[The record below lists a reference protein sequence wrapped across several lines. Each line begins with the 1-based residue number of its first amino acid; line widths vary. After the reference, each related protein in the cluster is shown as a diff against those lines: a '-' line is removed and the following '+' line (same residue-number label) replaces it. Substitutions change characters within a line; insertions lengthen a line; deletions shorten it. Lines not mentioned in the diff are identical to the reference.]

1 MKNKIINQNETIKR
15 VQRSNPIS
23 IIKSPY
29 SKQTIKQRL
38 FKFYLVHG
46 FIKGFLYNQGNSKNY
61 IKNLSLRKSN
71 ANLDFLQKD
80 GAGEEIYII
89 QGNIETNEHNEN
101 YENEENQD
109 NGDHMVESDN
119 EKSKKDEG
127 GAMGFTWKSNQKN
140 NNNDSD
146 DDVKNNNKINSN
158 HQFIGQ
164 HRKKEIQDEDLLKN
178 EEIEP
183 KQHNND
189 QDCSP
194 ITQSNSFSSNVLA
207 FGNMLL
213 KGFSFSEKTG
223 NNNNNKNNNYINTNN
238 NINNNIIDN
247 NDSINNYNNNSNN
260 NNNTYDN
267 NNNDKNNNNNNDN
280 NYNNNYNNNNNN
292 EKNNNDCNI
301 NNTNNYVD
309 NEKLY
314 EKNEES
320 KDQQRNTD
328 IKSDTVTTTISAT
341 TTSTTSDDSNMI
353 DKSNS
358 NSANESVI
366 SSLDD
371 SIIENIEDT
380 ISSYS
385 PSLSSTDESISF

>member
-1 MKNKIINQNETIKR
+1 MKNKIINKNETIKR

-23 IIKSPY
+23 IIKAPF
-29 SKQTIKQRL
+29 SKQTMKQRL

-46 FIKGFLYNQGNSKNY
+46 FIKGFIYNQGNSKNY
-61 IKNLSLRKSN
+61 KKILSFRKSN
-71 ANLDFLQKD
+71 ANLGSLQKD
-80 GAGEEIYII
+80 GAGEDIYII
-89 QGNIETNEHNEN
+89 QGNFETNEFNQN
-101 YENEENQD
+101 IENEENQND
-109 NGDHMVESDN
+109 HDHMVESDN

-127 GAMGFTWKSNQKN
+127 GAMSLTWKSNEKN
-140 NNNDSD
+140 NNNGCD
-146 DDVKNNNKINSN
+146 DDVIINNKINSN

-183 KQHNND
+183 KQHNNHE
-189 QDCSP
+189 DCSP

-213 KGFSFSEKTG
+213 KGFSFSELTG
-223 NNNNNKNNNYINTNN
+223 NSNNNKNNNYINTNN
-238 NINNNIIDN
+238 INNNINDN
-247 NDSINNYNNNSNN
+247 NDYNNSNN
-260 NNNTYDN
+260 NSINNTNDN
-267 NNNDKNNNNNNDN
+267 KNNDNNNNDN
-280 NYNNNYNNNNNN
+280 NNDNN

-301 NNTNNYVD
+301 NNTN
-309 NEKLY
+309 EKLY

-320 KDQQRNTD
+320 NGQQRNMD
-328 IKSDTVTTTISAT
+328 IKSDTVTTTISST
-341 TTSTTSDDSNMI
+341 TTSTTSDESSMI

-371 SIIENIEDT
+371 SVIENIEDT